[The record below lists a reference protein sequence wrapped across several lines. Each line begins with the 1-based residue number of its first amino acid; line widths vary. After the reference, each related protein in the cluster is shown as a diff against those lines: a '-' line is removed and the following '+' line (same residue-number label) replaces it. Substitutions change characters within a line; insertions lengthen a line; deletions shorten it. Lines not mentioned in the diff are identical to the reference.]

1 MELKSNPMENNE
13 KYVLIQFYMETKN
26 AIKRN

>member
-1 MELKSNPMENNE
+1 MELKSNPMENNA
-13 KYVLIQFYMETKN
+13 KNVLIQFYMETKN